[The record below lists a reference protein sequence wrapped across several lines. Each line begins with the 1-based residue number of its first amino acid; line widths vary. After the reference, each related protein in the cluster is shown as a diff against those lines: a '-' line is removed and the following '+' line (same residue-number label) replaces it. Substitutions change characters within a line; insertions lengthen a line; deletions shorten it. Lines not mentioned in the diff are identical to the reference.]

1 MWHNEYERFTNW
13 PIRTRRTSLPRMTV
27 RILRAGVLYWAIVFA
42 LGFVLGTIRVLAIAP
57 ALGSE
62 TKAVILE
69 LPVMLLASW
78 AAARWVVRRF
88 EPMGR
93 AGWLGA
99 GGFAFALLIA
109 AEAALAA
116 LAFGQS
122 AGEWAESLF
131 VVPGIIG
138 LAGQVA
144 FALMPALAGGARA

>member
-1 MWHNEYERFTNW
+1 M
-13 PIRTRRTSLPRMTV
+13 TS
-27 RILRAGVLYWAIVFA
+27 RILRAGLLYWVIVFT

-57 ALGSE
+57 ALGNE

-78 AAARWVVRRF
+78 ASARWIVRRF

-93 AGWLGA
+93 AAWLGA
-99 GGFAFALLIA
+99 GGFAFAMLMA

-116 LAFGQS
+116 MAFGQS
-122 AGEWAESLF
+122 PGEWTESLF

-138 LAGQVA
+138 LAGQAA